1 MTTEKL
7 SLIISKVKI
16 EARAYV
22 FGLRTDAI
30 ASKLT
35 KDVDYKQYNYLDSL
49 QNISNCGKNCEHV
62 CEIHQSEYGY
72 DKDFEIFDVIDI
84 FKLDDI
90 ILVKINHYGDEVWTS
105 EFEFC
110 FDEE

>member
-1 MTTEKL
+1 MTTEK
-7 SLIISKVKI
+7 SPLIVGKVKI
-16 EARAYV
+16 EAEAYV
-22 FGLRTDAI
+22 FELRTDAI

-49 QNISNCGKNCEHV
+49 QNISDCGKNCEHV

-72 DKDFEIFDVIDI
+72 NKDFEIFDVIDI
-84 FKLDDI
+84 FELDDI
-90 ILVKINHYGDEVWTS
+90 ILVKINHYGDEVWVS
-105 EFEFC
+105 DFEFC